1 VDNKKDLPGGKA
13 FSFLGNNNQL
23 NAKRRSSRE
32 GSGERLSLEF
42 NKQPHHIELN
52 CSKNIRNIY
61 YQRVNKS

>member
-1 VDNKKDLPGGKA
+1 VVDIYVGIAASFRKASLESIIKKDLPGGKA

-42 NKQPHHIELN
+42 NK
-52 CSKNIRNIY
+52 
-61 YQRVNKS
+61 